1 VTERLD
7 GPQTPRGDDDVARGA
22 SPGPDETTETRGE
35 SSPPEPEK
43 TTAPQAA
50 EAAEASAPDS
60 ASEGAIPTD
69 VRELER
75 RITDLEQKTA
85 YLKASAAEAAPEE
98 EVLASAATDTSFA
111 MPTGGKG
118 GYGRSGNLGPSPK
131 VAWYFLLPA
140 FVLLGAWVVYPIIYS
155 IFRSLYDSNGGSFV
169 GLSNYGAI
177 FTDSGMLTTIRN
189 NLIWVVLAPSLVTVL
204 GLIFAVLTERIRWAT
219 AFKLIVFMPMA
230 VSLLASG
237 VIFRLVYE
245 QDPDK
250 GAANAIL
257 TSVHDVF
264 ASSSSFPNAR
274 PRENDQAPAVVQK
287 GAVVTRQPIQ
297 AARPALIPLVGM
309 KAQDLPSG
317 AAAAKVASAAPGEL
331 SGTVWLD
338 FAPGGGTPNKIDQ
351 NEKGLPGVTVEVV
364 ADGQVKGTTTT
375 SADGTFHFSGFPSG
389 AYQVR
394 LPQSNFAQP
403 FSGATWL
410 GPALIT
416 PAIIGA
422 FIWVWAGFAMVLIA
436 AGLSAIPRDALEAAR
451 IDGATEWQVFRR
463 ITIPL
468 LSPVLLVVLVTMIIN
483 TLKVFDLVFVIAP
496 GSVQPNANVIA
507 LEMWRVSFGGGGNQ
521 GLGSALAIFLLVLV
535 LPFMI
540 INIRRFRRDQ
550 A

>member
-1 VTERLD
+1 MTERLD
-7 GPQTPRGDDDVARGA
+7 GPQAPAGDGDAAAGA
-22 SPGPDETTETRGE
+22 SPGAPPARG
-35 SSPPEPEK
+35 
-43 TTAPQAA
+43 
-50 EAAEASAPDS
+50 
-60 ASEGAIPTD
+60 
-69 VRELER
+69 
-75 RITDLEQKTA
+75 
-85 YLKASAAEAAPEE
+85 
-98 EVLASAATDTSFA
+98 F
-111 MPTGGKG
+111 
-118 GYGRSGNLGPSPK
+118 GRSGNLGPSPK
-131 VAWYFLLPA
+131 IAVFFLLPA

-155 IFRSLYDSNGGSFV
+155 IFRSLYDANGDAFV
-169 GLSNYGAI
+169 GLGNYGSI

-189 NLIWVVLAPSLVTVL
+189 NLIWVVVAPSLVTAL
-204 GLIFAVLTERIRWAT
+204 GLLFAVLTERIRWAS

-245 QDPDK
+245 QDPDR
-250 GAANAIL
+250 GVANAVI

-264 ASSSSFPNAR
+264 LPSSGYPGAR
-274 PRENDQAPAVVQK
+274 PRENDAAPAVVDN
-287 GAVVTRQPIQ
+287 GAVVTRQPVE
-297 AARPALIPLVGM
+297 AGKPVDIPLVGL
-309 KAQDLPSG
+309 KPDAVPKD
-317 AAAAKVASAAPGEL
+317 AAAAKQAAPAPGEVT
-331 SGTVWLD
+331 GTVWLD
-338 FAPGGGTPNKIDQ
+338 FVPGGGTVNKMDPD
-351 NEKGLPGVTVEVV
+351 EKGLPGVTVEAVSGGAV
-364 ADGQVKGTTTT
+364 RATTET
-375 SADGTFHFSGFPSG
+375 APDGTFRFTGLPAGS
-389 AYQVR
+389 YEVR
-394 LPQSNFAQP
+394 LPSSNFSEA
-403 FSGATWL
+403 FNGVTWL

-535 LPFMI
+535 LPFMAL
-540 INIRRFRRDQ
+540 NIRRFRREQ
-550 A
+550 T